1 MGFQKRWD
9 FYSIESQ
16 LRAMSREASS
26 PYNDGWTASSCKQ
39 ELYQLKCIIEDLYST
54 LPHFVGEEI
63 WAQERLIQKLK
74 K

>member
-9 FYSIESQ
+9 CKAIESQ
-16 LRAMSREASS
+16 LRTLCHEVAS

-54 LPHFVGEEI
+54 LPHFEGEEI

-74 K
+74 Q